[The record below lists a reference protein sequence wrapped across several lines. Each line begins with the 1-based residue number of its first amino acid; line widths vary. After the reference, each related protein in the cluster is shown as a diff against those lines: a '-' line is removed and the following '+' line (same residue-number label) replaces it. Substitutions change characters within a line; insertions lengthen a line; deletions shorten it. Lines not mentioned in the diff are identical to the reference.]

1 MLTKPCFRCAHRRG
15 DRLATLTVLATLA
28 GLLGPGAQAAD
39 ASAELPPVLVTGN
52 PLGSEQ
58 LASPATVLA
67 GPGLLLRRAGS
78 LGDTLDGLPGVSA
91 SRFGPN
97 ASRPVIR
104 GLDGDRIR
112 VLNNAG
118 ATLDASALS
127 FDHAVPIDPLVVER
141 IEVLRGP
148 AALLYGGSA
157 IGGVVN
163 AIDNRIPDKPVDGVG
178 GALELRGGGA
188 ARERGA
194 GALIET
200 GGPGFAIH
208 ADAFKR
214 RTDDLRVPSFDR
226 PIDGGS
232 ERRDRIVNSASD
244 AEGGALG
251 ASLLWDRG
259 HLGAAVDTYRNGYG
273 VVVEDDVT
281 IKMRRD
287 KLALAGEWRRPD
299 GPLRTLRGRAQFT
312 DYEHTEFEGAE
323 VGTVFRNRGHD
334 ARFEAEHAPLG
345 ALKGVVGLQLEDG
358 DFEAVGDE
366 AFVPGSRTRQAALF
380 AYEELALAGASRIS
394 FGARVERSRVAA
406 DADDRFG
413 PARERR
419 YTTTSAAL
427 GGVLD
432 LAGRIGPGWQASAN
446 LAWTERAPTS
456 YELYADGLHIA
467 TAAYERGDDRQD
479 EERGANLDL
488 ALEWRDG
495 VNRLRAGAFASRYAN
510 YIALLPT
517 GEPDVEDDGEF
528 FPVYAFRGVKARLW
542 GLEFEAARR
551 VVDGPQGRLDLDA
564 TLDLVRATN
573 RSSGEPLPRIAPAR
587 LTLGARWQHHGW
599 TLRGE
604 LRRAAPQKRVPADDL
619 PTDGHT
625 LVNLSASKSLTLGGL
640 DALAFLRIDNLS
652 DELAYN
658 AASIATVRVLSP
670 LPGRSVAAGLRVAF

>member
-1 MLTKPCFRCAHRRG
+1 MRSNLLLPGVLLHALFSSPALAQT
-15 DRLATLTVLATLA
+15 ATLDKVT
-28 GLLGPGAQAAD
+28 
-39 ASAELPPVLVTGN
+39 VTGN
-52 PLGSEQ
+52 PLGSDAIAAP
-58 LASPATVLA
+58 ASVLA
-67 GPGLLLRRAGS
+67 GPGLVLGRAAT
-78 LGDTLDGLPGVSA
+78 LGDTLAGLPGVSA
-91 SRFGPN
+91 SGFGPN

-104 GLDGDRIR
+104 GLDGDRVRI
-112 VLNNAG
+112 LSNAG

-127 FDHAVPIDPLVVER
+127 FDHAVPIDPLAVER

-163 AIDNRIPDKPVDGVG
+163 AIDNRIPDEPIAGVG

-194 GALIET
+194 SALIEA
-200 GGPGFAIH
+200 GMNPASDPQGRGGFALH

-214 RTDDLRVPSFDR
+214 RTDDLRVPGFDR
-226 PIDGGS
+226 RTDGGS

-259 HLGAAVDTYRNGYG
+259 HLGAAVDTYRNDYG
-273 VVVEDDVT
+273 VVVEDEVT
-281 IKMRRD
+281 IRMRRD
-287 KLALAGEWRRPD
+287 KFALAGEWRSPD
-299 GPLRTLRGRAQFT
+299 GPLRALRGRVQFS

-345 ALKGVVGLQLEDG
+345 ALKGVVGLQLEGG

-366 AFVPGSRTRQAALF
+366 AFVPGSRTRQVALF

-419 YTTTSAAL
+419 FTTTSAAL

-432 LAGRIGPGWQASAN
+432 LAGAFGPGWQASAN

-467 TAAYERGDDRQD
+467 TAAYERGDDGQD

-495 VNRLRAGAFASRYAN
+495 ADRLRAGAFTSRYAN

-517 GEPDVEDDGEF
+517 GEPDFEDEGEF

-551 VVDGPQGRLDLDA
+551 VVDGPQGALDIDA
-564 TLDLVRATN
+564 TLDLVRASN

-587 LTLGARWQHHGW
+587 LTLGARWQHQGW

-625 LVNLSASKSLTLGGL
+625 LVNLSASKALTLGGL
-640 DALAFLRIDNLS
+640 DALAFLRIDNLT

-658 AASIATVRVLSP
+658 AAAIATVRVLSP
-670 LPGRSVAAGLRVAF
+670 QPGRSVSAGLRVAF

>member
-1 MLTKPCFRCAHRRG
+1 MRSKLLFPGVLLHALFIPVATAQT
-15 DRLATLTVLATLA
+15 ATLDKVT
-28 GLLGPGAQAAD
+28 
-39 ASAELPPVLVTGN
+39 VTGN
-52 PLGSEQ
+52 PLGSDAIATP
-58 LASPATVLA
+58 ASVLA
-67 GPGLLLRRAGS
+67 GPALVLQRASS
-78 LGDTLDGLPGVSA
+78 LGDTLAGLPGVSA
-91 SRFGPN
+91 SGFGPN

-112 VLNNAG
+112 ILSNAG

-127 FDHAVPIDPLVVER
+127 FDHAVPIDPLAVER

-163 AIDNRIPDKPVDGVG
+163 AIDNRIPDEPISGVR

-194 GALIET
+194 SALLEA
-200 GGPGFAIH
+200 GGQGFAVH
-208 ADAFKR
+208 ADAFQR
-214 RTDDLRVPSFDR
+214 RTDDLRVPAFEW
-226 PIDGGS
+226 PADGGS
-232 ERRDRIVNSASD
+232 ERRERVANSASD
-244 AEGGALG
+244 AEGGAFG

-259 HLGAAVDTYRNGYG
+259 HLGVAADTYRNDYG
-273 VVVEDDVT
+273 VVVEDEVT
-281 IKMRRD
+281 IRMRRD
-287 KLALAGEWRRPD
+287 KLALAGEWRSPD
-299 GPLRTLRGRAQFT
+299 GPLRTLRGRVQFS

-366 AFVPGSRTRQAALF
+366 AFVPGSRTRQWALF
-380 AYEELALAGASRIS
+380 AYEELALAGASRLG

-419 YTTTSAAL
+419 YTSASAAL

-432 LAGRIGPGWQASAN
+432 LANTLGSGWQASAS

-467 TAAYERGDDRQD
+467 TAAYERGDAAQD
-479 EERGANLDL
+479 EERGTNLDL

-495 VNRLRAGAFASRYAN
+495 PDRLRAGAFASRYAN

-517 GEPDVEDDGEF
+517 GEPEVEDEGEL

-542 GLEFEAARR
+542 GLEFEAERR

-573 RSSGEPLPRIAPAR
+573 RSSGEALPRIAPAR
-587 LTLGARWQHHGW
+587 LTLGARWQHQGW

-604 LRRAAPQKRVPADDL
+604 LRRAAPQKRVPADD
-619 PTDGHT
+619 PRTDGHT
-625 LVNLSASKSLTLGGL
+625 LVNLSASKSLTFGGL
-640 DALAFLRIDNLS
+640 DALAYLRIDNLT

-658 AASIATVRVLSP
+658 AAAIATVRVLSP
-670 LPGRSVAAGLRVAF
+670 QPGRSVFAGLRVAF

>member
-1 MLTKPCFRCAHRRG
+1 MRPNLLFPGVLLHALCTSAV
-15 DRLATLTVLATLA
+15 LAQTATLETVT
-28 GLLGPGAQAAD
+28 
-39 ASAELPPVLVTGN
+39 VTGN
-52 PLGSEQ
+52 PLGNDAPAAPVSVLRGPDLVLQ
-58 LASPATVLA
+58 RAS
-67 GPGLLLRRAGS
+67 S
-78 LGDTLDGLPGVSA
+78 LGDTLAGLPGVSA
-91 SRFGPN
+91 SGFGPN

-112 VLNNAG
+112 ILSNAG

-127 FDHAVPIDPLVVER
+127 FDHAVPIDPLAVER

-163 AIDNRIPDKPVDGVG
+163 AIDNRIPDETIDGVG

-194 GALIET
+194 SALLEA

-214 RTDDLRVPSFDR
+214 RTDDLRVPAFER
-226 PIDGGS
+226 PTGSGS
-232 ERRDRIVNSASD
+232 ERRERVFNSASD

-259 HLGAAVDTYRNGYG
+259 YFGAAIDSYRNDYG
-273 VVVEDDVT
+273 VVVEDEVT
-281 IKMRRD
+281 IRMRRD
-287 KLALAGEWRRPD
+287 KLALAGEWRSPV
-299 GPLRTLRGRAQFT
+299 GALRTLRGRVQLS
-312 DYEHTEFEGAE
+312 DYEHREFEGAE
-323 VGTVFRNRGHD
+323 LGTTFRNRGHD
-334 ARFEAEHAPLG
+334 ARFEAEHAPFG

-366 AFVPGSRTRQAALF
+366 AFVPGSRARQSALF
-380 AYEELALAGASRIS
+380 AHEELAFDGASRLS

-406 DADDRFG
+406 QADERFG

-419 YTTTSAAL
+419 FTTAGAAL

-432 LAGRIGPGWQASAN
+432 LAAALGAGWQASAN

-467 TAAYERGDDRQD
+467 TAAYERGDAAQD
-479 EERGANLDL
+479 VERGANLDL

-495 VNRLRAGAFASRYAN
+495 VNRLRGGAFASRYAN

-517 GEPDVEDDGEF
+517 GEPDFEDEGEF
-528 FPVYAFRGVKARLW
+528 FPVYAFRGVKARFW

-551 VVDGPQGRLDLDA
+551 VADGPQGALDLDA
-564 TLDLVRATN
+564 TLDLVRASN

-587 LTLGARWQHHGW
+587 LTLGARWQHQGW

-640 DALAFLRIDNLS
+640 DALAFLRIDNLT

-658 AASIATVRVLSP
+658 AAAIATVRVLSP
-670 LPGRSVAAGLRVAF
+670 QPGRSVSAGLRVAF